1 MRSDLMIRWKLNE
14 LMAIERKRN
23 KDLADAIGMTESS
36 VSRLRKK
43 DFMPR
48 MKPETLNGICAF
60 LNCQPGDLLEY
71 VRDTQPGDA
80 A

>member
-14 LMAIERKRN
+14 LMAVKRRRN

-43 DFMPR
+43 DLMPR
-48 MKPETLNGICAF
+48 MKPETLNGICEF
-60 LNCQPGDLLEY
+60 LECQPGDLLEH
-71 VRDTQPGDA
+71 VPDRMEVTR
-80 A
+80 